1 MHALTQDLL
10 EGRPPFHR
18 VPSSLREALRSF
30 GEGIECFL
38 LGTEKTVNGGTHGDV
53 AVLDAPGIEPERIAK
68 VVALYQT
75 AHARRTTL
83 ERLTTCGLDAATA
96 EILADVA
103 GNHGPGWFDK
113 DPFVVAGTLG
123 WSAIA
128 RLRTSLGIPT
138 DDPRFGAAAVAFVL
152 RMKDENGDGDTVFL
166 YDDLVEELVPLLGG
180 PEQAHT
186 ALEQAW
192 ADGRLS
198 WSDAHGGGYQSIAM
212 AAMEEAIA
220 EWVQRGVAHLAPTHL
235 PPAANGHPAS
245 SSPDAQK
252 AAVETILRQRIT
264 IVHGSAGTGKTT
276 LLGKLVQAAA
286 HTKRRV
292 FLLALAAKAARRIE
306 ESTGHEA
313 STLERF
319 LLSSAKARLRSSDI
333 VVVDEAG
340 MLCVADLYRLVRAA
354 GGCSIALVGDPIQLP
369 PIQSGRPFLDM
380 LLSRRLP
387 TVHLRQ
393 VHRQAAGNP
402 ILDFALAVREG
413 DVEKAMGLLASP
425 LLVSPS
431 HHALTE
437 GGGESGAGAG
447 DAGEESSEHPVSASD
462 TSDGLIQGLVHIE
475 AKGAAMLPHLA
486 VFHTNHSP
494 TSHFGSSQILAGVK
508 DGPNGVH
515 AINRL
520 LCERTHAMSPSVGD
534 VGPAEGVESLGTTNA
549 ATSVARTLR
558 GCVDLPVG
566 APVVVMRNLPDHA
579 LDNGTLGTVFDTEWV
594 VFPSADGSARAVEAT
609 PDVLA
614 ALMPAYALTI
624 HKAQGSQWRHVAL
637 AVGRSRLLD
646 RSLLYTAATR
656 AMEGLLIVGTKAD
669 IAAAIAA
676 PPRVLGLRTSLR
688 HRIER
693 TGTTS

>member
-1 MHALTQDLL
+1 MISALTQDLL
-10 EGRPPFHR
+10 EGRPPFHK
-18 VPSSLREALRSF
+18 VPSGLREALRSF
-30 GEGIECFL
+30 GESIEGFL
-38 LGTEKTVNGGTHGDV
+38 LGTEETTNGAAHGGV
-53 AVLDAPGIEPERIAK
+53 AVLGVSGIEPERIAK

-75 AHARRTTL
+75 AHARRTTF
-83 ERLTTCGLDAATA
+83 ERLTNCGLDTATA
-96 EILADVA
+96 ELLADVA
-103 GNHGPGWFDK
+103 GHQGPDWLDK

-128 RLRTSLGIPT
+128 RLRACLGIPA

-152 RMKDENGDGDTVFL
+152 RIKDENGDGDTVFP
-166 YDDLVEELVPLLGG
+166 YDDLVEELAPFLGG
-180 PEQAHT
+180 TKQAHT

-220 EWVQRGVAHLAPTHL
+220 EWVQKGVAHLAPAHL
-235 PPAANGHPAS
+235 SPSADGHHAS
-245 SSPDAQK
+245 SSDTQK
-252 AAVETILRQRIT
+252 AALETIQHQRIT
-264 IVHGSAGTGKTT
+264 LIHGSAGTGKTT
-276 LLGKLVQAAA
+276 LLGKLVQAAT
-286 HTKRRV
+286 HRKRRV

-313 STLERF
+313 STLEHF

-354 GGCSIALVGDPIQLP
+354 GGCSIALVGDPVQLP

-380 LLSRRLP
+380 LLSGRIP
-387 TVHLRQ
+387 TIQLRQ
-393 VHRQAAGNP
+393 VYRQAAGNP

-413 DVEKAMGLLASP
+413 NAEKAMTLLDSQLSHLYGEGKTRSGLRTDTHG
-425 LLVSPS
+425 VSF
-431 HHALTE
+431 
-437 GGGESGAGAG
+437 
-447 DAGEESSEHPVSASD
+447 
-462 TSDGLIQGLVHIE
+462 QGVVHIE
-475 AKGAAMLPHLA
+475 AKGTAMLPHLA
-486 VFHTNHSP
+486 LFHVNHSQ
-494 TSHFGSSQILAGVK
+494 SSQILAGVK
-508 DGPNGVH
+508 DGPNGVN

-520 LCERTHAMSPSVGD
+520 LCKHAHAAYRPVGSTGPLGIGD
-534 VGPAEGVESLGTTNA
+534 VAHTLHG
-549 ATSVARTLR
+549 RT
-558 GCVDLPVG
+558 DIPIG
-566 APVVVMRNLPDHA
+566 APVVVTRNLPEHG
-579 LDNGTLGTVFDTEWV
+579 LNNGTLGTVFDTHRL
-594 VFPSADGSARAVEAT
+594 VFLSGDGSMRMIDAT

-614 ALMPAYALTI
+614 VLMPAYALTI
-624 HKAQGSQWRHVAL
+624 HKAQGSQWHHVAL

-656 AMEGLLIVGTKAD
+656 AIEGLLIVGTKAD

-688 HRIER
+688 HRIEQI
-693 TGTTS
+693 GTTS